1 MQNDL
6 PRGRRPNGGAGIVSD
21 IATDRAMTAPSPTRA
36 KAKSATWNL
45 FAAIS
50 QSAITSVMAVTCCC
64 SKSLPS
70 DRTRLTFHAKDFLPP
85 ALGWF
90 SYPPHLLR
98 RMQKAINI
106 VQVRVETESEDDEVA

>member
-1 MQNDL
+1 MSPAKQSNWF
-6 PRGRRPNGGAGIVSD
+6 REGFFGA
-21 IATDRAMTAPSPTRA
+21 
-36 KAKSATWNL
+36 
-45 FAAIS
+45 
-50 QSAITSVMAVTCCC
+50 C
-64 SKSLPS
+64 S

-106 VQVRVETESEDDEVA
+106 VQVRVETESEDD